1 MTDQAPPPAEPRDE
15 ATTRFLTE
23 LSHELRTPLAA
34 IVGFADAMR
43 GQAFGPLSETYVE
56 HAALIH
62 DAGRHMLGLV
72 GDLAG
77 LAESGAGRLDI
88 PRETFDAARLI
99 SDAVSLM
106 SGQARAGDVHL
117 HNAFPPGPLLV
128 VAARRQLRQI
138 VLNLV
143 ANALKFTSAGGS
155 VIVTARAADDDLLLT
170 VADTGVGI
178 AAGDLERLSAPHE
191 QAGPAEHGP
200 MGAGLGL
207 SLVRAFC
214 EAHGGAMV
222 IESRLGAGTTVTVR
236 LPVLA
241 EAR

>member
-15 ATTRFLTE
+15 ATARFLAE

-43 GQAFGPLSETYVE
+43 DQAFGPLSGTYVE
-56 HAALIH
+56 YAALIH
-62 DAGRHMLGLV
+62 DAGRHMLDLV

-77 LAESGAGRLDI
+77 VAESGTGRPDS

-106 SGQARAGDVHL
+106 SGQARAAGVQL
-117 HNAFPPGPLLV
+117 HRALPQPPLMVMADP
-128 VAARRQLRQI
+128 RQLRQI

-143 ANALKFTSAGGS
+143 TNAVKFTPAGGE
-155 VIVTARAADDDLLLT
+155 VAVTARAEDGDLVLT
-170 VADTGVGI
+170 VADTGIGI
-178 AAGDLERLSAPHE
+178 AAGDLDRLGEPRA
-191 QAGPAEHGP
+191 

-207 SLVRAFC
+207 FLVRAFC
-214 EAHGGAMV
+214 EAHGGAMA
-222 IESRLGAGTTVTVR
+222 IESQLGAGTTVTVR

-241 EAR
+241 DAR